1 MKGGAWWAT
10 VHGVTKSR
18 TRLSDFTFT
27 FTSEINRF
35 LVSQRVTNTISKRL
49 AGLYKQSGVS
59 EITYKDG
66 GIITQSLQNVKLSI
80 YLYIYTDTKN
90 RQKLI
95 LEDNGAELE
104 EEVSHSIKIW
114 SNLRVLD
121 ETINKT

>member
-1 MKGGAWWAT
+1 M
-10 VHGVTKSR
+10 
-18 TRLSDFTFT
+18 
-27 FTSEINRF
+27 
-35 LVSQRVTNTISKRL
+35 
-49 AGLYKQSGVS
+49 S

-80 YLYIYTDTKN
+80 YLYIYRYKR

-114 SNLRVLD
+114 SNLIIKSIR
-121 ETINKT
+121 

>member
-1 MKGGAWWAT
+1 MRGEEKA
-10 VHGVTKSR
+10 R
-18 TRLSDFTFT
+18 
-27 FTSEINRF
+27 E
-35 LVSQRVTNTISKRL
+35 
-49 AGLYKQSGVS
+49 SGVS

-80 YLYIYTDTKN
+80 YLYIYRYKR

-114 SNLRVLD
+114 SNLIIKSIRWD
-121 ETINKT
+121 NKWDIINGME

>member
-1 MKGGAWWAT
+1 M
-10 VHGVTKSR
+10 
-18 TRLSDFTFT
+18 
-27 FTSEINRF
+27 
-35 LVSQRVTNTISKRL
+35 SQRVTNTISKRL

-80 YLYIYTDTKN
+80 YLYIYTDTKD

-121 ETINKT
+121 ETINET

>member
-1 MKGGAWWAT
+1 MTLCDLVDCGAPGFPVLDA
-10 VHGVTKSR
+10 
-18 TRLSDFTFT
+18 
-27 FTSEINRF
+27 F
-35 LVSQRVTNTISKRL
+35 L
-49 AGLYKQSGVS
+49 LYQHTASM
-59 EITYKDG
+59 